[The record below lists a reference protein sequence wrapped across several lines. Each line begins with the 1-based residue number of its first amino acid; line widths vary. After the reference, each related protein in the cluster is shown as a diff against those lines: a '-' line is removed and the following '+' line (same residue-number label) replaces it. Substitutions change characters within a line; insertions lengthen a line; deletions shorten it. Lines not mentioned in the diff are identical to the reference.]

1 MFGSL
6 RARVAG
12 ICVIAGVT
20 LLGLAVLSPSVN
32 AANPLT
38 GWTRQ
43 GGSANWQVQPA
54 GDSVYVVQPNPNN
67 DNANGP
73 ISFFVSPAAVFN
85 KTFRVTI
92 SANQEAEEGDY
103 IGFALGYQAPLGT
116 GAPNQC
122 TDEATC
128 NTNFYLF
135 DWKEQTEIVGGA
147 AEPSANGGQEGFSL
161 MKVAGARD
169 LQNNNTL
176 DRPACFWTHQDVD
189 NFCDVLGTRYGSNQG
204 YSYGVAY
211 TFEVV
216 YTATQL
222 KISFVNAQGTAVT
235 PPVFDIAPTPG
246 TQFPSG
252 RLAFYNYS
260 QPNVEYFFDDGTTPA
275 TTTTSTTPTTIANTT
290 TTAGAT
296 GTTTRPTVGPVT
308 RSSLVRTGPDNLV
321 TALQLSGGIVL
332 LVAGAVLTATRGK
345 RPQGRYY
352 A

>member
-1 MFGSL
+1 MLGRP
-6 RARVAG
+6 RARIAG

-20 LLGLAVLSPSVN
+20 LLVLAALGPSAS

-43 GGSANWQVQPA
+43 GGSANWQVQPD
-54 GDSVYVVQPNPNN
+54 GDSVYVVQPNPNS

-73 ISFFVSPAAVFN
+73 ISFFVSPADVFN
-85 KTFRVTI
+85 KTFRISI

-116 GAPNQC
+116 GAPSQC
-122 TDEATC
+122 TNAAPC

-135 DWKEQTEIVGGA
+135 DWKEQTEIVSGA
-147 AEPSANGGQEGFSL
+147 PEPAANGGQEGFSL

-176 DRPACFWTHQDVD
+176 DRPDCFWTHEDVD
-189 NFCDVLGTRYGSNQG
+189 NFCDVLDTQYGSNQG
-204 YSYGVAY
+204 YSYGVTY

-216 YTATQL
+216 YRPNQL
-222 KISFVNAQGTAVT
+222 KISFVNAQGTAVS
-235 PPVFDIAPTPG
+235 PAVFDIAPTPG
-246 TQFPSG
+246 TQFQTG

-275 TTTTSTTPTTIANTT
+275 TTTTTT
-290 TTAGAT
+290 TTVVTNTTAT
-296 GTTTRPTVGPVT
+296 TAAPSGTTTPPTVGPVT
-308 RSSLVRTGPDNLV
+308 RSSLVRTGPGTVV

-332 LVAGAVLTATRGK
+332 LVIGAALTASRGR
-345 RPQGRYY
+345 RPDGRFYT
-352 A
+352 